1 MLKLDIF
8 GIKSGLLEDRICR
21 YLKYLVLDLFF
32 WICAGIDNSVIIQRP
47 MAPLE
52 TRLKNSKAL
61 IRMIAFPQFKIKSV
75 RYRIDWKVLISSTT
89 LIIPMFCQKWY
100 VLVHV
105 KCKWFKLSFPKVVHI
120 SVVVLSL

>member
-21 YLKYLVLDLFF
+21 YYKYLVLDLFF
-32 WICAGIDNSVIIQRP
+32 CVGIDNSVIIQRP

-89 LIIPMFCQKWY
+89 LIIPMFCQK
-100 VLVHV
+100 
-105 KCKWFKLSFPKVVHI
+105 
-120 SVVVLSL
+120 